1 MTKRERISAHSTK
14 TPEKDSRKQARL
26 PSSASDWA
34 DLQKRVGNRALQRM
48 LEPGAETEP
57 EQPAE
62 SVKLP
67 SGASWVDR
75 FPVSEDVNDL
85 DSGFMNDLRAF
96 RSVLEKGG
104 AEVEILATKVPPE
117 RAYLMHWAWR
127 IAKEGFNPRQVP
139 YLDGVDVRWWHGDM
153 KSSQDAAWSMVL
165 GYEIDDL
172 DTPPP
177 QVSPY
182 TEGQVIA
189 MRIRW
194 TGALTLY
201 RDEPEEQVIDKGP
214 NDATNP
220 VILALAELHGLE
232 HLLTV
237 PDSDEVHWAMAGS
250 EAEGLAIWR

>member
-1 MTKRERISAHSTK
+1 MTKRERINRRSIK
-14 TPEKDSRKQARL
+14 TPDKDSRRQANL
-26 PSSASDWA
+26 VPGASDWA
-34 DLQKRVGNRALQRM
+34 ALQKRVGNRALQRM
-48 LEPGAETEP
+48 LEPTSETEP

-62 SVKLP
+62 AVKLP

-85 DSGFMNDLRAF
+85 DSGFLSDLREF
-96 RSVLEKGG
+96 RSVLEEAG
-104 AEVEILATKVPPE
+104 AELEILTTRVPPE

-127 IAKEGFNPRQVP
+127 IAKEGFDPRQVP
-139 YLDGVDVRWWHGDM
+139 YMDGVDVRWWHGDM
-153 KSSQDAAWSMVL
+153 KTSQDAAWSMVL

-172 DTPPP
+172 DDPPP
-177 QVSPY
+177 HVSAY

-201 RDEPEEQVIDKGP
+201 RDEPQEQIIDKGP
-214 NDATNP
+214 NDGTNP
-220 VILALAELHGLE
+220 AIIALAELHGLE

-250 EAEGLAIWR
+250 DAEGLAVWR